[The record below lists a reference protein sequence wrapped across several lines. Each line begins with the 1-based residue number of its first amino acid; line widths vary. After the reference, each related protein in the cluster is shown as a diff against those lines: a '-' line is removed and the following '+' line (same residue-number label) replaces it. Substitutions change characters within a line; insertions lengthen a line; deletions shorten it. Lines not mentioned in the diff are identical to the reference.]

1 MTETTVFIAGGGPVG
16 LTVAKALG
24 VRGVRCM
31 VVEKRPTTT
40 DAPKMDVTNGRSM
53 ELFRAI
59 GVANEIRVRGV
70 PEDGTFVQRFC
81 TAVAGHEIAR
91 VHHPS
96 AAEMRRKARE
106 INDGA
111 QSCEPYLRISQIL
124 VEPLLKKFC
133 DEDPHVEVRFG
144 WEFTEFETDS
154 TGVAAKIVEEA
165 TGRTETVRAQ
175 YLVGCEGAASMTRKQ
190 LGIGLS
196 GQNEVLGNVMIHF
209 RSTDL
214 KVLHHLGPAWH
225 YFVGLK
231 GIVIAQ
237 DDKEYWTYHAQFPPG
252 KSIPNLDPY
261 DAVRDAVGC
270 DFDFEILFANP
281 WTARALVAD
290 TYGDGRVFIAGDAAH
305 QYHPA
310 GGYGM
315 NTGIGDAFDI
325 AWKLAAV
332 VQGWGGPHLLQSYS
346 AERRPIGDRN
356 RRRCL
361 EHLAE
366 GGKWRPKVNRD
377 LLYAETEAGEAH
389 RREIAP
395 LIVKYQDATN
405 KSYGTV
411 FGYRYED
418 SPICIQED
426 GPPPP
431 KHDVDYLPTSWP
443 GALAPSFFLEDGTG
457 LFDRFGP
464 GFALLRL
471 GKAPAAAD
479 GLISAAKRRGVPLC
493 VVAVAEERVRD
504 VYERDLVLVR
514 PDHHVAWRG
523 NSEPDNPLGVIDQIR
538 GAVTAR

>member
-1 MTETTVFIAGGGPVG
+1 MIHTTVFIAGGGPVG
-16 LTVAKALG
+16 LTIAKALG
-24 VRGVRCM
+24 ARGVRCM
-31 VVEKRPTTT
+31 VVEQRPTTT

-59 GVANEIRVRGV
+59 GIADQIRAHGV
-70 PEDGTFVQRFC
+70 PEEGNFEQCFC
-81 TAVAGHEIAR
+81 TAFTGREIAR
-91 VHHPS
+91 VYHPT

-111 QSCEPYLRISQIL
+111 QPCEAYLRISQII

-144 WEFTEFETDS
+144 WEFTDFMTDAA
-154 TGVAAKIVEEA
+154 GVTATIVQA
-165 TGRTETVRAQ
+165 DSGREETVRAQ
-175 YLVGCEGAASMTRKQ
+175 FMVSCEGAASITRKK

-196 GQNEVLGNVMIHF
+196 GQPEVLGNVMIHF

-231 GIVIAQ
+231 GMMVAQ
-237 DDKEYWTYHAQFPPG
+237 DDKEFWTYHAQFPPG
-252 KSIPNLDPY
+252 MQIPDLDPNE
-261 DAVRDAVGC
+261 ALRDAAGC
-270 DFDFEILFANP
+270 DFDFQLLFANP

-290 TYGDGRVFIAGDAAH
+290 NYGSGRVFIAGDAAH

-332 VQGWGGPHLLQSYS
+332 VQGWGGPHLLSSYS

-361 EHLAE
+361 EHLAD
-366 GGKWRPKVNRD
+366 GRNWRIKVNSD
-377 LLYAETEAGEAH
+377 LLYAKTDAGESH

-395 LIVKYQDATN
+395 LLLKHQDATN

-411 FGYRYED
+411 FGYRYEN
-418 SPICIQED
+418 SPICIQEN
-426 GPPPP
+426 GSPPP
-431 KHDVDYLPTSWP
+431 KHDVDYLPNSWP
-443 GALAPSFFLEDGTG
+443 GARAPSFFLQDGTA

-464 GFALLRL
+464 GFVLLRL
-471 GKAPAAAD
+471 GNGAPD
-479 GLISAAKRRGVPLC
+479 GEGILSAAKKRGVPMR
-493 VVAVAEERVRD
+493 VVEVMEERVRE
-504 VYERDLVLVR
+504 VYERNLVLVR

-523 NSEPDNPLGVIDQIR
+523 NRQPDNPMAVIDQVR
-538 GAVTAR
+538 GATRS